1 MNTTVRTP
9 RRETGI
15 LDALCQ
21 QSKLSTLNLV
31 ASAHRQ
37 ESSLLI
43 SSSPLNPPCMC
54 RLKRVKILEGKKR
67 KKELAGES
75 CLTSACP
82 PPSFA
87 ASCPAGPL
95 SRRAPPRHPS
105 GPTGPASGP
114 SFLASA
120 RRAAAPEGEDEE
132 RHGHRCSGG
141 RGWDNPGGTQRG
153 VDELKTEH

>member
-54 RLKRVKILEGKKR
+54 RLKRVKILEGKK
-67 KKELAGES
+67 KEKRSWQGNPVSPQPVLLLLSQLHVPLDHFQDVLRLVIRQARQVQ
-75 CLTSACP
+75 L
-82 PPSFA
+82 
-87 ASCPAGPL
+87 PAHL
-95 SRRAPPRHPS
+95 SWP
-105 GPTGPASGP
+105 
-114 SFLASA
+114 
-120 RRAAAPEGEDEE
+120 
-132 RHGHRCSGG
+132 
-141 RGWDNPGGTQRG
+141 QR
-153 VDELKTEH
+153 DELQLRRERTRRGTGTGAPGAEAGITLGEHREGWTS